1 MKYRPLIIAFESMD
15 DFMARSKKDLK
26 EALKDRRPIGRKKN
40 TLIWAS
46 VESYQQFMS
55 DQKYT
60 ILAAIHKYEPQSVYQ
75 LAKMLNRAQQNVARD
90 CDLLAGHGLI
100 KFYESKDGRKTKAP
114 RLIFNYN
121 ATEIHLP
128 IVTYKIEFKDEA
140 A

>member
-1 MKYRPLIIAFESMD
+1 MKIRPLKITFESID
-15 DFMARSKKDLK
+15 DFSARSRKELK
-26 EALKDRRPIGRKKN
+26 EVLKNRKPIAQPKD

-60 ILAAIHKYEPQSVYQ
+60 IIATIHKYNPTSIYQ

-90 CDLLAGHGLI
+90 CELLAGHGFI
-100 KFYESKDGRKTKAP
+100 KFEETENGRKTKAP

-121 ATEIHLP
+121 AIEVHLP
-128 IVTYKIEFKDEA
+128 SVTYKVEFEKKA

>member
-1 MKYRPLIIAFESMD
+1 MD
-15 DFMARSKKDLK
+15 DFMARSRRDLK
-26 EALKDRRPIGRKKN
+26 EVLKNRKPIATSKD
-40 TLIWAS
+40 TLTWAS

-121 ATEIHLP
+121 SIEIHLP
-128 IVTYKIEFKDEA
+128 IVTYRIEFKDEA